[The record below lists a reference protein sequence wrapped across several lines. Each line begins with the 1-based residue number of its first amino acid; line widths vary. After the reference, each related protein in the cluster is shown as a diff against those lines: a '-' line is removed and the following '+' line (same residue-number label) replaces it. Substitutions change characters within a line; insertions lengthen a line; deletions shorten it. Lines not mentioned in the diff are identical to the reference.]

1 MSEADCARLIAI
13 AQAHYARALEELS
26 TADTIR
32 YRDLFRARMDARQAG
47 GEAWERFEQ
56 QYAATLAQGG
66 PLADLL
72 DTEAALQQA
81 RAWAAHEAIEA
92 A

>member
-1 MSEADCARLIAI
+1 MTDVQDYVARV
-13 AQAHYARALEELS
+13 QDRFAHKLEELS

-81 RAWAAHEAIEA
+81 RAWAAQTHERA